1 MQGDHG
7 PEEGSSE
14 ERMRNLS
21 VYYLGDTGQDELY
34 PSITPVNS
42 FRVALA
48 ARLGLKLP
56 LLEDVSYFSTYDRP
70 FEYSIVE
77 ASCDSGG

>member
-1 MQGDHG
+1 
-7 PEEGSSE
+7 
-14 ERMRNLS
+14 MRNLN
-21 VYYLGDTGQDELY
+21 VYYLGDAPQDGLY

-48 ARLGLKLP
+48 ARFGASLP

-70 FEYSIVE
+70 FEYSIVP